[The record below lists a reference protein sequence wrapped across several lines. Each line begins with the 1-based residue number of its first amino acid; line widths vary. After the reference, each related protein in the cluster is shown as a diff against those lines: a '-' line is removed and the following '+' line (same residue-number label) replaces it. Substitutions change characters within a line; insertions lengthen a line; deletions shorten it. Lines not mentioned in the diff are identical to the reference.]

1 MFYQSENLKFLS
13 GYTFLRKYHIDVDA
27 HLNLNEQQSAHSTK
41 SYVWTPYHIGH
52 KSNLVQLTLSL

>member
-27 HLNLNEQQSAHSTK
+27 HLNVTIAYDLKEQTNCG
-41 SYVWTPYHIGH
+41 TPYHIGH